1 MSNETKPTHTNRDR
15 EMTMKDRCFTV
26 DADGFISDNNFD
38 FDAGM
43 RVSGDF
49 VGDEKRRYAEMIA
62 AVLNA
67 HAHPVNARL
76 LDALKYAAGCLPSD
90 ECSDRYLNALAESVV
105 RRGLSRAFNDLN
117 RVTAER
123 DALRN
128 VCAEAYQ
135 LAGAL
140 DSPIEA
146 LDNLAAAM
154 TGRPLPHESFLPVV
168 ANDRIAQQQAGTHPS
183 PCARS
188 CEANAYDLE
197 IRRLNAEIASLRN
210 AISNE
215 HRQGAL
221 DAQSEAILI
230 CARIEDEQ
238 EGASGETWARTI
250 RTEIERMLID
260 NAKVSGA

>member
-1 MSNETKPTHTNRDR
+1 MSNETNMEQPRSAISGI
-15 EMTMKDRCFTV
+15 EAE
-26 DADGFISDNNFD
+26 ADE
-38 FDAGM
+38 AGM
-43 RVSGDF
+43 FSGTYRV
-49 VGDEKRRYAEMIA
+49 VGM
-62 AVLNA
+62 N
-67 HAHPVNARL
+67 
-76 LDALKYAAGCLPSD
+76 
-90 ECSDRYLNALAESVV
+90 VV
-105 RRGLSRAFNDLN
+105 RPVVERLE
-117 RVTAER
+117 AER

-128 VCAEAYQ
+128 V
-135 LAGAL
+135 
-140 DSPIEA
+140 
-146 LDNLAAAM
+146 
-154 TGRPLPHESFLPVV
+154 
-168 ANDRIAQQQAGTHPS
+168 
-183 PCARS
+183 CARS

-260 NAKVSGA
+260 NP